1 MFSIKFVNNKEFMSW
16 DDEYVFDGERWVSI
30 KEYQELLE
38 LMNEDDTTKE
48 NNG

>member
-1 MFSIKFVNNKEFMSW
+1 MFSFRLLNNKEFMSW
-16 DDEYVFDGERWVSI
+16 DDDYVFDGERWVSI

-38 LMNEDDTTKE
+38 LIDEDDTTTQ